1 METTTLR
8 ERVDADL
15 PQMID
20 DLERL
25 VRIPSIGYPGYD
37 PANVRASA
45 EATARDPPCR
55 RRARGRLIEL
65 TSGEHPGHPAVY
77 GQIPGPDGA
86 PTVLLYAHHD
96 VQPEGEAADWQ
107 SPPFE
112 PEIREGRLYGRGAA
126 DDKAGIA
133 IHAAALRA
141 LGVHEGATLPVTV
154 KILVEGEEEC
164 STEHLPELVGGQ
176 GDLLRAD
183 VAVDGRRRQ
192 LPHRR
197 AHDRHERARASPTAS
212 SPCACCR
219 SPSTAVPTA
228 ARSPT
233 RSPRSAASSPRCTT
247 STATSRSK
255 GCTPSPGRA
264 CRCPR
269 RNSGRSPACSTPV
282 QLLGTGTIAD
292 RLLSKPAVAVLGFD
306 APRIEGSSNQLVPEA
321 SARVSLRLAPGDD
334 PERGRDALV
343 AHLLAAA
350 PWGVEVEVEAAEAGM
365 GYLVDT
371 TTPAYAAAKDAL
383 AEAFGREVVE
393 IGSGGS
399 IPLVPLLAE
408 TFPGMSVLIVGA
420 GDERSNYHSLDESV
434 DLDDLASMALA
445 EALLI
450 GNLGDAVGL
459 IPRAAGSSAGARL
472 KP

>member
-8 ERVDADL
+8 GRVDADL
-15 PQMID
+15 PQMIA

-45 EATARDPPCR
+45 EATAEIL
-55 RRARGRLIEL
+55 RAAGVPEVRLIEL

-77 GQIPGPDGA
+77 GEIPGPDGA
-86 PTVLLYAHHD
+86 PTLLLYAHHD
-96 VQPEGEAADWQ
+96 VQPEGEAAEWQ

-112 PEIREGRLYGRGAA
+112 PEIRQGRLYGRGAA

-183 VAVDGRRRQ
+183 VAIVADGGNYR
-192 LPHRR
+192 
-197 AHDRHERARASPTAS
+197 TG
-212 SPCACCR
+212 
-219 SPSTAVPTA
+219 VPTIGTSVRGVTDCVVTVRVLPIA
-228 ARSPT
+228 QHSGAYGGPIPDAITALSRMI
-233 RSPRSAASSPRCTT
+233 ASLHDEHGDVAIEGLHAFTWTGMQVPEDELREE
-247 STATSRSK
+247 SRVLDS
-255 GCTPSPGRA
+255 
-264 CRCPR
+264 
-269 RNSGRSPACSTPV
+269 V

-292 RLLSKPAVAVLGFD
+292 RLMSKPAVAVLGFD

-383 AEAFGREVVE
+383 AQAFGREVVE

-450 GNLGDAVGL
+450 GNLGD
-459 IPRAAGSSAGARL
+459 PAA
-472 KP
+472 

>member
-1 METTTLR
+1 
-8 ERVDADL
+8 
-15 PQMID
+15 
-20 DLERL
+20 
-25 VRIPSIGYPGYD
+25 
-37 PANVRASA
+37 
-45 EATARDPPCR
+45 
-55 RRARGRLIEL
+55 
-65 TSGEHPGHPAVY
+65 
-77 GQIPGPDGA
+77 
-86 PTVLLYAHHD
+86 
-96 VQPEGEAADWQ
+96 
-107 SPPFE
+107 
-112 PEIREGRLYGRGAA
+112 GAA

-154 KILVEGEEEC
+154 TILVEGEEEC

-183 VAVDGRRRQ
+183 VAIVADGGNYR
-192 LPHRR
+192 
-197 AHDRHERARASPTAS
+197 TG
-212 SPCACCR
+212 
-219 SPSTAVPTA
+219 VPTIG
-228 ARSPT
+228 
-233 RSPRSAASSPRCTT
+233 T
-247 STATSRSK
+247 SVRGVTDCVVTVRVLPIAQHSGAYGGPIPDAITALSRVIATLHDEHGDVAIEGLHTFTWTGMQVPEDELREESRVLD
-255 GCTPSPGRA
+255 S
-264 CRCPR
+264 
-269 RNSGRSPACSTPV
+269 V

-343 AHLLAAA
+343 AHLLDAA

-383 AEAFGREVVE
+383 ADAFGREVVE

-450 GNLGDAVGL
+450 GNLGTPSV
-459 IPRAAGSSAGARL
+459 
-472 KP
+472 

>member
-8 ERVDADL
+8 GRVDADL
-15 PQMID
+15 PQMIA

-45 EATARDPPCR
+45 EATAEIL
-55 RRARGRLIEL
+55 RAAGVPLVRLIEL

-77 GQIPGPDGA
+77 GEIPGPDGA
-86 PTVLLYAHHD
+86 PTLLLYAHHD

-183 VAVDGRRRQ
+183 VAIVADGGNYR
-192 LPHRR
+192 
-197 AHDRHERARASPTAS
+197 TG
-212 SPCACCR
+212 
-219 SPSTAVPTA
+219 VPTIGTSVRGVTDCVVTVRVLPIA
-228 ARSPT
+228 QHSGAYGGPIPDAITALSRMI
-233 RSPRSAASSPRCTT
+233 ASLHDEHGDVAIEGLHTFTWTGMQVPEDELR
-247 STATSRSK
+247 AESRVLDS
-255 GCTPSPGRA
+255 
-264 CRCPR
+264 
-269 RNSGRSPACSTPV
+269 V

-306 APRIEGSSNQLVPEA
+306 APRIEGSSNQLVPQA

-343 AHLLAAA
+343 AHLHAAA

-383 AEAFGREVVE
+383 ADAFGREVVE

-450 GNLGDAVGL
+450 GNLGD
-459 IPRAAGSSAGARL
+459 PAA
-472 KP
+472 

>member
-1 METTTLR
+1 M
-8 ERVDADL
+8 
-15 PQMID
+15 
-20 DLERL
+20 
-25 VRIPSIGYPGYD
+25 
-37 PANVRASA
+37 
-45 EATARDPPCR
+45 
-55 RRARGRLIEL
+55 
-65 TSGEHPGHPAVY
+65 
-77 GQIPGPDGA
+77 
-86 PTVLLYAHHD
+86 
-96 VQPEGEAADWQ
+96 
-107 SPPFE
+107 
-112 PEIREGRLYGRGAA
+112 
-126 DDKAGIA
+126 
-133 IHAAALRA
+133 RA

-183 VAVDGRRRQ
+183 VAIVADGGNYR
-192 LPHRR
+192 
-197 AHDRHERARASPTAS
+197 TG
-212 SPCACCR
+212 
-219 SPSTAVPTA
+219 VPTIGTSVRGVTDCVVTVRVLPIA
-228 ARSPT
+228 QHSGAYGGPIPDAITALSRMI
-233 RSPRSAASSPRCTT
+233 ASLHDEHGDVAIEGLHTFTWTGMQVPEDELREE
-247 STATSRSK
+247 SRVLDS
-255 GCTPSPGRA
+255 
-264 CRCPR
+264 
-269 RNSGRSPACSTPV
+269 V

-292 RLLSKPAVAVLGFD
+292 RLMSKPAVAVLGFD

-450 GNLGDAVGL
+450 GNLGD
-459 IPRAAGSSAGARL
+459 PAA
-472 KP
+472 